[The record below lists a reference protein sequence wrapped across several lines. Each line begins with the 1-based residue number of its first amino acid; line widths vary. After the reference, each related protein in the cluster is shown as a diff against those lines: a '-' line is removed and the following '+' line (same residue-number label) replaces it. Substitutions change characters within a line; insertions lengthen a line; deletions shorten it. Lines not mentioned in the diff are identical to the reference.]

1 VTAVVA
7 AVLAACPV
15 QVPEV
20 ASDAGVESLLKARI
34 AQVCVLGA
42 AKDLPVLAARADA
55 GLSFE
60 LTQADLEALSA
71 TGRFR
76 DARAL
81 ALPLDARGVTLVY
94 AVEPYPTLENLS
106 VTGSQRVDPSP
117 LFEHGIPLSPVN
129 IRSGL
134 DALVERYAALGFP
147 NTRIDTSLD
156 GGVLALDVREG
167 ARLTVRQVRF
177 SGNTHV
183 ATPALRV
190 PLRTNAGGAFSATV
204 TAADAQRLVTLLR
217 DRGYLEAA
225 VAPPAARDVS
235 GKPGEID
242 VVFDVTEGPLYRSGA
257 ILVNGWKGKQP
268 LRPVETLPGKPFSP
282 SGAERD
288 VDRLKHQASEQGV
301 EVEVLLLT
309 DVDATKHTVS
319 ASFEVTKR
327 KAGVG
332 PF

>member
-1 VTAVVA
+1 VTALVA

-15 QVPEV
+15 QLPEL
-20 ASDAGVESLLKARI
+20 ASDAGVEPLLNARI

-42 AKDLPVLAARADA
+42 AKDLPVLTARADA

-60 LTQADLEALSA
+60 TTRADLEALSA

-81 ALPLDARGVTLVY
+81 AVPLDARSVTLVY
-94 AVEPYPTLENLS
+94 AVEPYPTLEDLS
-106 VTGSQRVDPSP
+106 VNGSHRVDASP
-117 LFEHGIPLSPVN
+117 LFEHGMPLSPVR

-134 DALVERYAALGFP
+134 DALGQRYAALGFP

-167 ARLTVRQVRF
+167 ERLTVRQVRF

-183 ATPALRV
+183 APPALRV
-190 PLRTNAGGAFSATV
+190 PLMTNAGDAFSATV

-217 DRGYLEAA
+217 DRGYLEAS
-225 VAPPAARDVS
+225 VAPPDPRDVT
-235 GKPGEID
+235 GKPGQID
-242 VVFDVTEGPLYRSGA
+242 VVFDVKEGPLYRSGSIA
-257 ILVNGWKGKQP
+257 VNGWKGKRP
-268 LRPVETLPGKPFSP
+268 LRPLETQPGKPFSP

-288 VDRLKHQASEQGV
+288 VDRLKHQATEQGV

-309 DVDATKHTVS
+309 DVDASTHTIR
-319 ASFEVTKR
+319 ASFEVTRR